1 MAHWTF
7 EDFDPKSD
15 LQQGDIL
22 RPTGGLR
29 KVFEE
34 VHPHFCD
41 EKYLAFV
48 VISQTC
54 DLVLRDDGEC
64 SARYINV
71 AVVRSLADVFQSLL
85 STVCDPIHEG
95 VYSDRERS
103 RATDLLARI
112 FNQNEQKL
120 GLFYLF
126 PDGEVEI
133 GEDAVAFLR
142 ISVAFRSDHYELM
155 RDARCGR
162 LQSEFANK
170 LGWLVGNLYSR
181 VGTPDWPK
189 DELKKKIKDYLK
201 ADRQTVW
208 IQENVLQH
216 IKKEFGQGLAKEE
229 LLEKAK
235 IKIPSFKD
243 KGIER
248 VLKMVAEH
256 FPEVSK
262 EGERLEKLRRKLT
275 SDAALLATFR
285 GA

>member
-1 MAHWTF
+1 M
-7 EDFDPKSD
+7 
-15 LQQGDIL
+15 
-22 RPTGGLR
+22 
-29 KVFEE
+29 
-34 VHPHFCD
+34 
-41 EKYLAFV
+41 
-48 VISQTC
+48 
-54 DLVLRDDGEC
+54 
-64 SARYINV
+64 
-71 AVVRSLADVFQSLL
+71 
-85 STVCDPIHEG
+85 
-95 VYSDRERS
+95 
-103 RATDLLARI
+103 
-112 FNQNEQKL
+112 
-120 GLFYLF
+120 
-126 PDGEVEI
+126 
-133 GEDAVAFLR
+133 
-142 ISVAFRSDHYELM
+142 AFRSDHYELM

-189 DELKKKIKDYLK
+189 DELKKKIKKCLELDGK
-201 ADRQTVW
+201 TEW
-208 IQENVLQH
+208 IPENALQH
-216 IKKEFGQGLAKEE
+216 IKKEFGQGLAREE

-262 EGERLEKLRRKLT
+262 ERERLEKLRRKLT